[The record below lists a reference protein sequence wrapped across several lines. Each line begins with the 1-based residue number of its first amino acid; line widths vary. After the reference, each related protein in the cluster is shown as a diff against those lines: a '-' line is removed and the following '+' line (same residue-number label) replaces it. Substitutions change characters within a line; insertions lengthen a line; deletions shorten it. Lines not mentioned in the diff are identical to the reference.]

1 MEGYKRCS
9 ICGEEKPLEDF
20 HKNSYVKS
28 GRLAKCKDW
37 ASKAYAK
44 YREENRAKELARKRK
59 YNREH
64 KEERAQYKKEH
75 YAGITPATRAHL
87 IEWKKQN
94 RDKLLAHKKVYN
106 AIKRGKLV
114 RMPCEICGTDSA
126 VHAHHDDYSR
136 PLDVIWLCQKH
147 HRWIHS

>member
-1 MEGYKRCS
+1 MEGYKKCS
-9 ICGEEKPLEDF
+9 ICGEEKPFEDF
-20 HKNSYVKS
+20 HKSSYVKS
-28 GRLAKCKDW
+28 GLLAKCKKC

-44 YREENRAKELARKRK
+44 YREENRAKELERKRK

-64 KEERAQYKKEH
+64 KAERAQYKKEH
-75 YAGITPATRAHL
+75 PSGITQNTRL
-87 IEWKKQN
+87 SLRRWKSEN
-94 RDKLLAHKKVYN
+94 REKLLAHKKVYN

-114 RMPCEICGTDSA
+114 RMPCEICGKDSS
-126 VHAHHDDYSR
+126 VHAHHEDYNF